1 MIRYFDSSALAKRC
15 LAEDGSA
22 SVADWFVGGTPATSR
37 IALLEVTSAVG
48 RRGRSGRISGQEVDL
63 ALAILAEDAKEIL
76 FVGADDRVVER
87 ARPLVLEHGLRAA
100 DALHLAS
107 ALHLRERSGRPV
119 VLVSWDADLLRAAR
133 AEGLRTLGGA

>member
-1 MIRYFDSSALAKRC
+1 MIRYFDSSALAKRY
-15 LAEDGSA
+15 LDEPGSE
-22 SVADWFVGGTPATSR
+22 SVARWLEGGSKATSR
-37 IALLEVTSAVG
+37 ITGVEVASAVARRIRGG
-48 RRGRSGRISGQEVDL
+48 RL
-63 ALAILAEDAKEIL
+63 APAEADILAPAFDEDTRGLL
-76 FVGADDRVVER
+76 FVEVSDTVVR
-87 ARPLVLEHGLRAA
+87 KARTLVFLHSLRAA